1 LGDRAWRFIAEH
13 WDAEMDRFAAS
24 NIISLA
30 SGARFLS
37 LPEQQRAVEEFF
49 ATHPIPQAGLMLNQ
63 TLERQRIYV
72 SLRER
77 AEKDLAQS
85 FSGSS

>member
-1 LGDRAWRFIAEH
+1 
-13 WDAEMDRFAAS
+13 M
-24 NIISLA
+24 
-30 SGARFLS
+30 
-37 LPEQQRAVEEFF
+37 
-49 ATHPIPQAGLMLNQ
+49 PIPQAGLMLDQ

-72 SLRER
+72 ALRER